1 MPLIRAIILI
11 YITLAAGL
19 SLPAADDALFQRAV
33 SLVKASRPSEAEA
46 LLRSVVEKDPAH
58 TEARVLLG
66 FLYLGRSAVSEAED
80 AFTTAL
86 NLRSEHAAARL
97 GLGIT
102 WVQKGMARQAAQE
115 FEKILGDRSLGD
127 RARIHWI
134 RSLFL
139 QGRDQEALR
148 EARELAQRNP
158 LIAEHRRTLAF
169 LYQALGKNGQ
179 AFQEYKK
186 AVELEPGNLASYLS
200 LIGLSKTGQDW
211 NGVLFWSERALDLDN
226 NHPLL
231 YQELELAYRRLGQ
244 QQEAE
249 AARIESQRTYDA
261 EMLFLQAARA
271 KARGNMGEAEAT
283 LRRCLDSNPRL
294 SKAWAGLGEILREKH
309 QIDDARQA
317 FLMALET
324 DPENPLAH
332 LGLAA
337 ILQLQGRDAEAASAY
352 RRALSRGLTVPD
364 LYAGLAAANLDQ
376 GKAQEAA
383 ARMLDAIR
391 SLPDDPDLLSYMGY
405 VQALRGETGAAL
417 EYYSQALRINSKHE
431 VALLGEAQS
440 AATRGDFTRAIR
452 SFTRAV
458 ELNPDGAE
466 GWQGLIHAYRKSGNP
481 DRAELA
487 CRDCLVRNPGNRE
500 CREQLASLRMD
511 ASDYQESAREF
522 QTLLRNGTATKTVLD
537 GLGFSLLR
545 NGEHLQSI
553 ELFKRSLARYG
564 TDAWIHSNLGY
575 LYRIRGQL
583 EAAVLHYRRACE
595 IAPGDAEKNHDLGF
609 ALYLARDYTSALQP
623 LQTAVRLKPDWGQA
637 HHNLA
642 MTLWNLRQY
651 GPALTHARSAELLGV
666 AGAGAIV
673 RALSANLSVTARTQR
688 R

>member
-1 MPLIRAIILI
+1 MRGLRLHNMPLIRAIILI

-46 LLRSVVEKDPAH
+46 LLRSIAENDPAH
-58 TEARVLLG
+58 AEARVLLG

-139 QGRDQEALR
+139 QGRDQEAVR

-158 LIAEHRRTLAF
+158 LVAEHRRTLAF

-231 YQELELAYRRLGQ
+231 YQELELAYRKLGQ

-249 AARIESQRTYDA
+249 AARLESQRTYDA
-261 EMLFLQAARA
+261 ERLFLQAARA
-271 KARGNMGEAEAT
+271 KASGNNGEAEAA
-283 LRRCLDSNPRL
+283 LRRCLNSNPRL
-294 SKAWAGLGEILREKH
+294 SKAWAELGQILREQH
-309 QIDDARQA
+309 QIEDARQA

-324 DPENPLAH
+324 DPENPQAH

-337 ILQLQGRDAEAASAY
+337 ILQFQGKDAEAASAY
-352 RRALSRGLTVPD
+352 RRALTRGLAVPD

-405 VQALRGETGAAL
+405 VQDLRGRDGRGT
-417 EYYSQALRINSKHE
+417 RILFPSIAHE
-431 VALLGEAQS
+431 PQ
-440 AATRGDFTRAIR
+440 TRGRPAGRSSIR
-452 SFTRAV
+452 S
-458 ELNPDGAE
+458 N
-466 GWQGLIHAYRKSGNP
+466 
-481 DRAELA
+481 
-487 CRDCLVRNPGNRE
+487 
-500 CREQLASLRMD
+500 
-511 ASDYQESAREF
+511 ARRLHSSHKEF
-522 QTLLRNGTATKTVLD
+522 
-537 GLGFSLLR
+537 
-545 NGEHLQSI
+545 H
-553 ELFKRSLARYG
+553 
-564 TDAWIHSNLGY
+564 
-575 LYRIRGQL
+575 
-583 EAAVLHYRRACE
+583 
-595 IAPGDAEKNHDLGF
+595 
-609 ALYLARDYTSALQP
+609 
-623 LQTAVRLKPDWGQA
+623 
-637 HHNLA
+637 
-642 MTLWNLRQY
+642 
-651 GPALTHARSAELLGV
+651 
-666 AGAGAIV
+666 
-673 RALSANLSVTARTQR
+673 
-688 R
+688 